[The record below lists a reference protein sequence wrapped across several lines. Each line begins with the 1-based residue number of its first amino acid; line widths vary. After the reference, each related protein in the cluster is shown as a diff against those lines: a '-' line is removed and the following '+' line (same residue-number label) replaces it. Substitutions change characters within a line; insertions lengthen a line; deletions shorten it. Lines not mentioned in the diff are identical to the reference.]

1 MSWEMSADY
10 ISAGHVNCFVLMGI
24 SGSRLRKDCMR
35 GIVQR
40 LKNNAR
46 DGVEI
51 GRRCCA
57 IAQAIHHDQVAKAR
71 STDAR
76 RRREFERV
84 YQAQLGHKPSKFE
97 LSKVRRCASLAT
109 LCELIEVAI
118 LSGDERGRTFVPDDL
133 VRCTSALRRAEV
145 DLLGPKPRHAR
156 HMLRL
161 P

>member
-1 MSWEMSADY
+1 MHGMVSRSAADAVPLHKRY
-10 ISAGHVNCFVLMGI
+10 TTTRSQKL
-24 SGSRLRKDCMR
+24 D
-35 GIVQR
+35 QR
-40 LKNNAR
+40 TR
-46 DGVEI
+46 P
-51 GRRCCA
+51 
-57 IAQAIHHDQVAKAR
+57 
-71 STDAR
+71 AR